1 MLLSAYANSLTVT
14 SNPYSNLPSSSFWKT
29 GVAQENPF
37 KINNIYA
44 KKFAISSTDKIATA
58 GSCFAQHISRY
69 LKKNGY
75 GVLDAEPAPP
85 GLPEALHSTFG
96 FSMYSARYGNIYT
109 VRQLLQ
115 LIQEVANIREPRAY
129 IWNKYTRFYDG
140 LRPAIEP
147 NGLRSQEEVVEHR
160 LHHLSRVNHVF
171 KQLDVFIFTLG
182 LTESWLHIDSGTI
195 FPLAPGALVGN
206 YDPTSHGFYNA
217 SFTEIVDDFLQFES
231 ILKSLR
237 NSKPYKI
244 ILTVSPVPLTATA
257 SGKHILVSNTYSKS
271 VLRKVAGYLSDHYS
285 HIDYFPSYE
294 LVTNPRLHSSSYSH
308 NLRTV
313 REEKVDSVMKHFFEQ
328 HPPIFTQN
336 KNAYVEQQRKDSLS
350 DLQCEEALLDAFS
363 K

>member
-1 MLLSAYANSLTVT
+1 MT
-14 SNPYSNLPSSSFWKT
+14 SNPYHKLSSPSFWKT

-37 KINNIYA
+37 KINNIYT
-44 KKFAISSTDKIATA
+44 KKFEISSTDKLATA

-69 LKKNGY
+69 LRINGY
-75 GVLDAEPAPP
+75 SVLDVEPAPP

-115 LIQEVANIREPRAY
+115 LIQEVANIREPKAY
-129 IWNKYTRFYDG
+129 IWTKYNRFYDG

-147 NGLRSQEEVVEHR
+147 NGLRSQEEVLKHR
-160 LHHLSRVNHVF
+160 LHHISCVNDVF
-171 KQLDVFIFTLG
+171 KQFDVFIFTLG

-195 FPLAPGALVGN
+195 FPLAPGVLVGD
-206 YDPTSHGFYNA
+206 YDPTCHDFYNA
-217 SFTEIVDDFLQFES
+217 SFAEIIDDFLEFES
-231 ILKSLR
+231 ILTSLR

-271 VLRKVAGYLSDHYS
+271 VLRTVAGYLSDHYS

-294 LVTNPRLHSSSYSH
+294 LVTNPRLHSSSYGH
-308 NLRTV
+308 NLRSV
-313 REEKVDSVMKHFFEQ
+313 REESVAYVMKHFFEQ
-328 HPPIFTQN
+328 HPPIANQN
-336 KNAYVEQQRKDSLS
+336 TNAYVDQQRKDSLS